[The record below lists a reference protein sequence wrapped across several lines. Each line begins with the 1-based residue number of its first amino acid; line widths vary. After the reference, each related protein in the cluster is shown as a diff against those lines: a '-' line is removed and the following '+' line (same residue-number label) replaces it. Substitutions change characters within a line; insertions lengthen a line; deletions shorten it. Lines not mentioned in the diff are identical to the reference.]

1 LTVARAAAVAA
12 IVLAIAVLAIV
23 LIGGAATREYVLY
36 FQNAGQLV
44 QGNDVQIAG
53 QRVGNVTGIELTRD
67 NQARITVVVQEPYA
81 PLREGTQAV
90 IRATSLSGVA
100 NRYIALTPGP
110 DSAKELADGAALR
123 QDSTRSI
130 VDLDQLFATFDP
142 ETRKSLQGVMKGFA
156 TQFQGKERQANAA
169 AEYFNPLLSTSRRLF
184 GQLGQD
190 EQALS
195 GFLVNTGRAMTA
207 LASRREALTSLVTN
221 ANTATRA
228 IAAEDAALTRSLE
241 LLPTTLRRA
250 NTTFVNLRSTLDDL
264 DELVAESG
272 PATRR
277 LAPFL
282 RELRPLVADAR
293 PTIRDLRT
301 LVTQP
306 GPGNDA
312 LDATRRLPRLRQV
325 GTPAFRQQTRALAK
339 LQEPLE
345 FIRPYTPELTGWVR
359 SFGQA
364 TSAYDAN
371 GHYARVQPI
380 FNSFAFQDDPA
391 GGVLEPQPLSDKF
404 RGMQTGLLQRCPGAA
419 SQPAADGSAP
429 FLDGSNLADG
439 DCDPRQVPPG
449 P

>member
-1 LTVARAAAVAA
+1 MTIARAAALAA
-12 IVLAIAVLAIV
+12 IVLAIAVLAVV
-23 LIGGAATREYVLY
+23 LIGGATTREYSLY

-44 QGNDVQIAG
+44 QGNDVQVAG
-53 QRVGNVTGIELTRD
+53 RRVGSVTSIELTPD
-67 NQARITVVVQEPYA
+67 NQARVNVRVEEPYA

-100 NRYIALTPGP
+100 NRYVALTPGP
-110 DSAKELADGAALR
+110 DTAKTLADGAALR
-123 QDSTRSI
+123 QNATRSI

-142 ETRKSLQGVMKGFA
+142 ETRRSLQGVIKGFA
-156 TQFQGKERQANAA
+156 TQYKDKGAQANAA

-190 EQALS
+190 EQALTA
-195 GFLVNTGRAMTA
+195 FLVNTGKAMTA
-207 LASRREALTSLVTN
+207 LSSRREELTSLVSN
-221 ANTATRA
+221 ANATTRA
-228 IAAEDAALTRSLE
+228 IAAEDAALARSLQ
-241 LLPTTLRRA
+241 LLPQTVRRA
-250 NTTFVNLRSTLDDL
+250 NTTFVNLRTTLDDL
-264 DELVAESG
+264 DELVSESK

-282 RELRPLVADAR
+282 RELRPLVADSR
-293 PTIRDLRT
+293 PTIRDLRE

-306 GPGNDA
+306 GADNDA
-312 LDATRRLPRLRQV
+312 VEATRRLPGLQRV
-325 GTPAFRQQTRALAK
+325 ASPAFRQQTRALGK

-345 FIRPYTPELTGWVR
+345 FIRPYTPELTGWIR

-380 FNSFAFQDDPA
+380 FNSFAFDDDPA
-391 GGVLEPQPLSDKF
+391 GVVLRPQPLTDKF
-404 RGMQTGLLQRCPGAA
+404 RGMQTGLLKRCPGTA

-439 DCDPRQVPPG
+439 DCDPTQVPPG